1 MYKVVDKISVVKLG
15 NDAEQLYRIPTPH
28 ICIKSELCGRQC
40 YVATIWYL
48 FWRLSG
54 REVTYSMS
62 IKSITEMPSVPKG
75 LI

>member
-48 FWRLSG
+48 F
-54 REVTYSMS
+54 
-62 IKSITEMPSVPKG
+62 
-75 LI
+75 